1 MKQAIIYSRFSDRP
15 RADDCDSNDKQEE
28 RCRSYCQAYGWE
40 VVQAYRDDAIS
51 GKEASNRP
59 ALQAALKH
67 AQKLKGAFVVY
78 DISRFAR
85 DVIDGATI
93 EKDLRKKGV
102 DLVSV
107 TEHIDCTT
115 PDGRLMLNM
124 KLSFAQYVRESN
136 ALRTSKAMLHHQKNG
151 RRMSHHT
158 PYGWKLDE
166 FDPSLIIED
175 AAEQTRIE
183 LICCLRD
190 RGAGLREIC
199 RMLEA
204 RGVRPR
210 TGRRWRHTTIC
221 RILHRAA
228 GAGSPEKAL

>member
-1 MKQAIIYSRFSDRP
+1 MKKAIVYCRFSDRP
-15 RADDCDSNDKQEE
+15 RAGDCDSNDKQEE

-51 GKEASNRP
+51 GKEAANRP
-59 ALQAALKH
+59 ALQAALAH

-93 EKDLRKKGV
+93 EKSLRKKGV

-124 KLSFAQYVRESN
+124 KLSFAQYQRESN
-136 ALRTSKAMLHHQKNG
+136 ALRTSKAMLHHQRNG
-151 RRMSHHT
+151 RRMSHKT
-158 PYGWKLDE
+158 PYGWRKDG
-166 FDPSLIIED
+166 FDAAMIVED
-175 AAEQTRIE
+175 AIEQRNIE
-183 LICCLRD
+183 IIRDLRD

-204 RGVRPR
+204 RFIAPR
-210 TGRRWRHTTIC
+210 TGVHWNHSCIR
-221 RILHRAA
+221 RILRREA
-228 GAGSPEKAL
+228 GAGSP

>member
-15 RADDCDSNDKQEE
+15 RAADCDSNDKQEQ

-51 GKEASNRP
+51 GKEAANRP
-59 ALQAALKH
+59 ELQAALKH

-93 EKDLRKKGV
+93 EKSLRKKGV

-107 TEHIDCTT
+107 TERIDCTT
-115 PDGRLMLNM
+115 PDGRLMLNI
-124 KLSFAQYVRESN
+124 KLSMAQYQRESN
-136 ALRTSKAMLHHQKNG
+136 ALRTSKAMLHYQKNG
-151 RRMSHHT
+151 RRMSAQT
-158 PYGWKLDE
+158 PYGFKRDPFDE
-166 FDPSLIIED
+166 AMIVPDLF
-175 AAEQTRIE
+175 EQRNIE
-183 LICCLRD
+183 LMRSFQA

-199 RMLEA
+199 RMLTA
-204 RGVRPR
+204 NGIRSR
-210 TGRRWRHTTIC
+210 TGNGWGHTTIR
-221 RILHRAA
+221 RILQREA
-228 GAGSPEKAL
+228 